1 METTNTSLRQSE
13 NVLQIEGI
21 LSEKNLTKMASPNDQ
36 RITIIRG
43 SMVFKISD
51 TNFITVDI
59 YEPSHYA
66 DQQSGV
72 LNPNKAFEGINT
84 IISTYKSISEVGEES
99 ATKVRF
105 RRGSIQPRTYI
116 QEASKE
122 RRTAISYRNRY
133 FSQVTGAFEPQATF
147 AIEGYIWKMREEFVG
162 SDATGRLIVEL
173 LVSDYKGGVE
183 PLTIYVPAELASAFS
198 SEYSVQQTLM
208 IYGEIVSKAAVSQNK
223 VDVAFGVSKN
233 KTGPDR
239 RAELVLTGASAAYDD
254 ERAFDPATVQAALVE
269 RESRLER
276 ELASAGTHNNVS
288 SAASSTDS
296 MRRAP
301 YTRW

>member
-1 METTNTSLRQSE
+1 METNTSLRQSE
-13 NVLQIEGI
+13 NILQIEGI
-21 LSEKNLTKMASPNDQ
+21 LSEKNLTKAVDPKDQ

-43 SMVFKISD
+43 NMVIKVSE

-59 YEPSHYA
+59 YEPSHYVR
-66 DQQSGV
+66 QETGE
-72 LNPNKAFEGINT
+72 LNPNSAFEGINT
-84 IISTYKSISEVGEES
+84 IMSTYKSISEVGEEA

-105 RRGSIQPRTYI
+105 RKGSIQPRTYI
-116 QEASKE
+116 QPTTREA
-122 RRTAISYRNRY
+122 RTAISYRNKY
-133 FSQVTGAFEPQATF
+133 FTHVTGAFEPQATF
-147 AIEGYIWKMREEFVG
+147 AIEGYIWKMREEMVG
-162 SDATGRLIVEL
+162 NDMTGRVIVEL

-183 PLTIYVPAELASAFS
+183 PLTLYVPEEIAQAFQ
-198 SEYSVQQTLM
+198 SEYNLQETLM
-208 IYGEIVSKAAVSQNK
+208 VYGEIVSRAAVSQTK

-254 ERAFDPATVQAALVE
+254 ERAFNPSTVQAALVE

-276 ELASAGTHNNVS
+276 ELATAKTQNSVS
-288 SAASSTDS
+288 SAASATDS

-301 YTRW
+301 FTRW